1 MQLIYRSFYHCG
13 EKIEADEQPE
23 RYYRPWIERMNAF
36 KKESGSPD
44 YQSQITE
51 ISGSKYTFSSSL
63 RNTANGAG

>member
-44 YQSQITE
+44 
-51 ISGSKYTFSSSL
+51 
-63 RNTANGAG
+63 